1 MSVAYF
7 IVLDTDDVDFDT
19 FVNGKHVA
27 AVFDDL
33 SAFCQQHSLNTIDDF
48 TSQDVSDF
56 LDEFEFDEL
65 ASPPVQWF
73 AAAHGIAWLEQLLQ
87 TLKSE
92 APNFA
97 SKAVIDDLDEYL
109 SVLKQANQVGAS
121 WHFELDF

>member
-33 SAFCQQHSLNTIDDF
+33 SSFCQQHGLKTIDDF
-48 TSQDVSDF
+48 TCQDISELV
-56 LDEFEFDEL
+56 DEFDLDEL
-65 ASPPVQWF
+65 ASPSVEWF
-73 AAAHGIAWLEQLLQ
+73 AAAHGIGWLERLLQ
-87 TLKSE
+87 ALKSE

-97 SKAVIDDLDEYL
+97 SQAVIDDLHEYL
-109 SVLKQANQVGAS
+109 SVLKLANQVGAQ